1 MNALGTTSE
10 EPVATLAG
18 ASLYQHDHVCVFYH
32 GSAQRDTV
40 LIPFL
45 REGIAAGNRCRS
57 ISFRDDEQHLRNQLR
72 DITGAALDLL
82 EFARSIARHQLNGR
96 FHPDW
101 VLESMGTWAAP
112 RVALKGVMQIPIIGD
127 GGNAGPD
134 LEGLV
139 AELIAFEDRV
149 TEFVRGGPCV
159 GVCFFD
165 LDNIGADVAMP
176 AIKSHSKM
184 WLDGAI
190 LDNPYLAG
198 GTIDNEMPDDNQ
210 R

>member
-1 MNALGTTSE
+1 M
-10 EPVATLAG
+10 
-18 ASLYQHDHVCVFYH
+18 
-32 GSAQRDTV
+32 
-40 LIPFL
+40 IPLL
-45 REGIAAGNRCRS
+45 REGITAGNRCRS

-72 DITGAALDLL
+72 DITGAPLELL
-82 EFARSIARHQLNGR
+82 EFARSIARHQLDGR

-101 VLESMGTWAAP
+101 VLESMGTWTAP
-112 RVALKGVMQIPIIGD
+112 RVALKRVMRIPVIGE
-127 GGNAGPD
+127 GANAALD
-134 LEGLV
+134 LEASL

-165 LDNIGADVAMP
+165 LDNIGAYVAMP
-176 AIKSHSKM
+176 AIKSHPKM

-190 LDNPYLAG
+190 LENPYLAR
-198 GTIDNEMPDDNQ
+198 GTIDDGMSDDKH